1 MKPIRELGRLGAMG
15 AMGTIGMIRAY
26 QAVLSPL
33 FVAFFGPQAGCRFA
47 PSCSQYALECFQT
60 HSFFRALFLS
70 LKRIGRCQPFHPGG
84 FDPVPG
90 TGQKPSQS
98 YEE

>member
-1 MKPIRELGRLGAMG
+1 MKPISALGRLGVMG
-15 AMGTIGMIRAY
+15 MIGLIRAY
-26 QAVLSPL
+26 QIVISPL
-33 FVAFFGPQAGCRFA
+33 CAAFFGPQAGCRFS

-90 TGQKPSQS
+90 TEQKPS
-98 YEE
+98 E